1 MQTQHES
8 DRLLR
13 LEASLKAEQQ
23 QLELQAS
30 FDSEI
35 SQLRAAVAST
45 ATEVAVREAQ
55 YAEVSQQLD
64 RRLQDIVARASCA

>member
-55 YAEVSQQLD
+55 CAEVSHCYMFQL
-64 RRLQDIVARASCA
+64 VALLLYQ